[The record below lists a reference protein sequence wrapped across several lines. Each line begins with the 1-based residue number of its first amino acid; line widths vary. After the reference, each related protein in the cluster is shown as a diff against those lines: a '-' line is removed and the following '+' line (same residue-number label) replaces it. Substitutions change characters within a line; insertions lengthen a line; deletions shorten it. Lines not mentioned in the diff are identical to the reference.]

1 MWKELGEQQKQSKLA
16 VRPPQYVKNGDYAS
30 AGENGFGERRAG
42 AAIGRALKVAGEAG

>member
-16 VRPPQYVKNGDYAS
+16 GRPQYVKNGDHAS